1 VRRGY
6 QVAETKDSGKLAS
19 LLAVE
24 GADLGGFV
32 DLIEQSRLAVDELIT
47 VMGRATIEAVLTL
60 SAQGVAGEKHQGKKG
75 AGAIRWHGTQR
86 GTVSLSDRKLRV
98 KKPRLRK
105 KGKGKSAEV
114 AVPAYEAMRSNAS
127 VGERMLEILL
137 CGVSSR
143 NYGRVLPQMAET
155 AGMSKSQVSRQA
167 IKASEESLKRLA
179 ARRFEDVDLLVIY
192 IDGMRFGQH
201 HVIAAVGIDNTG
213 HKHVLGLAEGATEN
227 GVVAKGL
234 LEDLVERGVSPERR
248 RLFVIDG
255 SKALR
260 QAIDTVF
267 GKENPVQ
274 RCRNHKVKNVLGY
287 LPEELRGS
295 VSAVMKSAYRLEPNE
310 GMARLKQQAAWLE
323 KSYPSAASSL
333 LEGLEETFTVNRL
346 GLSATLRRCLS
357 TTNLIENPNS
367 GVRRMTGRVSRWQDG
382 RMALRW
388 AASAFLEVEK
398 RFRRV
403 MGYRDLWM
411 LESALNEQ
419 GGETEKKGVDS
430 KDAAA

>member
-19 LLAVE
+19 FLVEE
-24 GADLGGFV
+24 GADLSRFV
-32 DLIEQSRLAVDELIT
+32 DLIEQSRLAVDELIA
-47 VMGRATIEAVLTL
+47 VMGRATVEAVLTL
-60 SAQGVAGEKHQGKKG
+60 SARGLAGEKHQGKQG
-75 AGAIRWHGTQR
+75 GSPIRWHGTQQ

-105 KGKGKSAEV
+105 KGKGKAGEV
-114 AVPAYEAMRSNAS
+114 PVPAYEAMRSNAS
-127 VGERMLEILL
+127 LGERMLEILL

-143 NYGRVLPQMAET
+143 NYARVLPEMAET
-155 AGMSKSQVSRQA
+155 VGMSKSQVSRQA
-167 IKASEESLKRLA
+167 VKASEESLKALSR
-179 ARRFEDVDLLVIY
+179 RRFENADLLVVY
-192 IDGMRFGQH
+192 IDGMRFGKH

-213 HKHVLGLAEGATEN
+213 RKHVLGLAEGATEN

-295 VSAVMKSAYRLEPNE
+295 VSAVMKSAYRLEPRE

-323 KSYPSAASSL
+323 KSHPSAASSL

-367 GVRRMTGRVSRWQDG
+367 GVRRMTGRVSRWRDG

-388 AASAFLEVEK
+388 AASAFLEVER

-411 LESALNEQ
+411 LESALKEQ
-419 GGETEKKGVDS
+419 GGETAKKGVDA

>member
-1 VRRGY
+1 MRRGY

>member
-1 VRRGY
+1 VD
-6 QVAETKDSGKLAS
+6 Q
-19 LLAVE
+19 
-24 GADLGGFV
+24 GG
-32 DLIEQSRLAVDELIT
+32 R
-47 VMGRATIEAVLTL
+47 
-60 SAQGVAGEKHQGKKG
+60 
-75 AGAIRWHGTQR
+75 
-86 GTVSLSDRKLRV
+86 
-98 KKPRLRK
+98 
-105 KGKGKSAEV
+105 
-114 AVPAYEAMRSNAS
+114 
-127 VGERMLEILL
+127 
-137 CGVSSR
+137 
-143 NYGRVLPQMAET
+143 
-155 AGMSKSQVSRQA
+155 
-167 IKASEESLKRLA
+167 
-179 ARRFEDVDLLVIY
+179 
-192 IDGMRFGQH
+192 
-201 HVIAAVGIDNTG
+201 
-213 HKHVLGLAEGATEN
+213 KHVLGLAEGATEN
-227 GVVAKGL
+227 GGVAKGL

-267 GKENPVQ
+267 GRANPVQ

-295 VSAVMKSAYRLEPNE
+295 VSAVMKSAYRLAPKE
-310 GMARLKQQAAWLE
+310 GMARLRQQAAWLE
-323 KSYPSAASSL
+323 KSYPSAAASL

-346 GLSATLRRCLS
+346 GLSGPLRRCLS

-367 GVRRMTGRVSRWQDG
+367 GVRRMTGRVSRWESG

-419 GGETEKKGVDS
+419 GGETAKEGVDA